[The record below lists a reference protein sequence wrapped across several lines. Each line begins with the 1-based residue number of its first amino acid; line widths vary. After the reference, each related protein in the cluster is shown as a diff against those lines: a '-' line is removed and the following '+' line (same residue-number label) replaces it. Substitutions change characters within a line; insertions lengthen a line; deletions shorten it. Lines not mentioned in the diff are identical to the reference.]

1 MPRAIALLLLTFAL
15 TGARAASA
23 QESPRE
29 ELPLTIRI
37 HDYAHVPG
45 GALSHASRIVSRV
58 YEQIGVR
65 TDWLGVIRPDERKA
79 ASANRNETPA
89 GQIGQMTIIMLTSK
103 MAARGHIGDDVL
115 GFAAVASEGMGR
127 IAYVVYDRLSD
138 TAHQAATSVDDLLA
152 FVMAHEIARLLLPAD
167 SALTAGLMKNRWTI
181 EEIRRL
187 DVRRLGFTTVQASLM
202 RTTIEDDGAVFAA
215 RAAREGSR

>member
-1 MPRAIALLLLTFAL
+1 MLRAIALLLLTFAL
-15 TGARAASA
+15 TGAASA

-29 ELPLTIRI
+29 ELPLTIGI

-45 GALSHASRIVSRV
+45 GAVSHATRIVTRV

-65 TDWLGVIRPDERKA
+65 TNWLGVVRPDERKA
-79 ASANRNETPA
+79 GSANRTETPA
-89 GQIGQMTIIMLTSK
+89 GQIAQMTIIMLTPK

-115 GFAAVASEGMGR
+115 GFAAVSNEGMGR
-127 IAYVVYDRLSD
+127 IAYVVYDRLRD
-138 TAHQAATSVDDLLA
+138 TAQQAATSVDDLLA
-152 FVMAHEIARLLLPAD
+152 FVLAHEIARLLLPAD
-167 SALTAGLMKNRWTI
+167 SASSAGLMMKNRWTI

-187 DVRRLGFTTVQASLM
+187 DVRRLGFSTLQASLM
-202 RTTIEDDGAVFAA
+202 RTTIEDDGLVFAA